1 MNETDDQQHTHPSAD
16 EMTRGYKEENIQKW
30 ILSGRD
36 ANNDTLQNSD
46 QTGGHLNRLSSTEDD
61 LQLGVEACV
70 YSSEQIQIT
79 INENISYPKASLDN
93 SILSRGNSLTSSYS
107 VSSEFKSVMDVLNFW
122 KDDPEE
128 ILLDLGF
135 GREEPD
141 ISVKIPSRFINNPS
155 VAQGIN
161 IRLFLEAQKERME
174 VENVDFFTRFRQLE
188 VLHNV
193 TSAFSSLFNNV
204 SSNNEQCAPKSDVN
218 RTDSRQA
225 FSNKKKRSRLSSLL
239 RRASKQALGQMQSR
253 QESQNVPETEDG
265 QKAFTRPKGI
275 DKPLLKRRITHFTES
290 VCLGPLEEEQSPAPD
305 GFSFKSNT
313 GDANK
318 ENSQTDH
325 VSSTREMENSIIT
338 DISRIRPRDS
348 SCSMSS
354 ILKKRHATDNKA
366 PDSFEMEEIHSFDEG
381 GITETF
387 PALARDDILVDV
399 IKRANSCQSDS
410 SGFLEEPS
418 VPAIISQSVDMPEI
432 SEIPPL
438 SSVLTSQSMQ
448 SQGPLTISSSLESSP
463 PDPKKEMETT
473 VDPEADAKI
482 SNKNEDFLE
491 MEYIRDETSAHSFPA
506 ESPITDTSLPSLLKE
521 DFSKTVVE
529 HPDKGWSLMDTSLDE
544 NKDDQEV
551 ICNKMETIP
560 QQLVNDNENNITN
573 LKNSSLH
580 TESDIPIYLCS
591 DEDMQNK
598 NCHVNSQFE
607 MMNILDNSP
616 CPVPSEDVLS
626 FESFTTKKSFKSAN
640 NEEAGEETHLR
651 DSITAKEPLQASPS
665 KSGLTRSVTVQMASE
680 LYFTQKSDLKANLS
694 KRYSLEYA
702 EPLCHN
708 KRQQFMKRTQ
718 SDMPEFY
725 HDAGNQNGSVKQRKN
740 VSTSKHSNDMYYS
753 SVDLSDSMDFKRE
766 NRNVETFYSEQS
778 SLCYHH
784 HHYCHFCCHQS
795 HCSSCCSQKGMPTL
809 GAVGHLQTT
818 LQLLQCVLRKIAV
831 LPYTMEEMENM
842 KKSLHT
848 FRERLFEIEEQIS
861 HEQAEVCNALSE
873 IEREDVKHVND
884 LRKSV
889 RQEVTELED
898 QLGDLTHKY
907 EEGLKMQ
914 LQRLLEE
921 QSHLLKELH
930 IKSEETHQSTGNSV
944 PGFRPQTSGK
954 SIAIQCHLLNGTPA
968 ENSCDLPDVKDPCSD
983 IPAPETSQEE
993 PKAPSRKLNPPEK
1006 LDFIG
1011 FLHSI

>member
-1 MNETDDQQHTHPSAD
+1 MNETDDQQHTHPSVND
-16 EMTRGYKEENIQKW
+16 MTRGYTEENIQKW

-46 QTGGHLNRLSSTEDD
+46 QTGGHLNRLCSTEDD

-70 YSSEQIQIT
+70 YSSEEIQIT

-107 VSSEFKSVMDVLNFW
+107 VRSEFKSVMDVLNFW

-174 VENVDFFTRFRQLE
+174 VENADFSTRFRQLE

-204 SSNNEQCAPKSDVN
+204 SSSNEQCAPKSDVN
-218 RTDSRQA
+218 RTDNRQA
-225 FSNKKKRSRLSSLL
+225 FSDKKKRSKLSSLL

-253 QESQNVPETEDG
+253 LESQNIPETEDG

-275 DKPLLKRRITHFTES
+275 DKPLLKRRINPCFTES
-290 VCLGPLEEEQSPAPD
+290 VSLGPLVEEQSPAPD
-305 GFSFKSNT
+305 GLSSKSNT

-325 VSSTREMENSIIT
+325 FSSTTEMENSVVT
-338 DISRIRPRDS
+338 EISRMRPRDS
-348 SCSMSS
+348 PCSMSS
-354 ILKKRHATDNKA
+354 ILMKRHATDNKA

-381 GITETF
+381 GITENF

-438 SSVLTSQSMQ
+438 SSVMISQSMQ
-448 SQGPLTISSSLESSP
+448 SQGPLTISSSLVSST
-463 PDPKKEMETT
+463 PDPKKEMETI

-482 SNKNEDFLE
+482 TDENEDFPE
-491 MEYIRDETSAHSFPA
+491 MEHIRDETSAHSFPA
-506 ESPITDTSLPSLLKE
+506 ESPIPDSSLPTLFKE

-529 HPDKGWSLMDTSLDE
+529 HPDKGRSLMDTSLNE
-544 NKDDQEV
+544 NKDEQEV
-551 ICNKMETIP
+551 ICNKTETIP
-560 QQLVNDNENNITN
+560 QQLVNDNENNISN
-573 LKNSSLH
+573 FKNSILH
-580 TESDIPIYLCS
+580 TESDIPVYLCS

-598 NCHVNSQFE
+598 NCYVNSQSE

-616 CPVPSEDVLS
+616 CPVQSEDGLS
-626 FESFTTKKSFKSAN
+626 IESFTTKKIFKSAS

-680 LYFTQKSDLKANLS
+680 LYFTQKSDLKTNLS

-702 EPLCHN
+702 EPFCHN

-725 HDAGNQNGSVKQRKN
+725 KEAGNQNGSVKQRKK
-740 VSTSKHSNDMYYS
+740 VSTSKHSNDLYYS
-753 SVDLSDSMDFKRE
+753 SVNLSDSMDFKRE
-766 NRNVETFYSEQS
+766 NRNVETFYSEQP

-848 FRERLFEIEEQIS
+848 FRERLFEIEEQII

-873 IEREDVKHVND
+873 IEREDVKHIND

-898 QLGDLTHKY
+898 QLGDLAHKY

-921 QSHLLKELH
+921 QSYLLKELH
-930 IKSEETHQSTGNSV
+930 IKGEETHQSAANSV
-944 PGFRPQTSGK
+944 QTSGK

-993 PKAPSRKLNPPEK
+993 SKATSRKSNPPEK